1 MSFLAEHYI
10 SISVTVMI
18 LVMVFIH
25 FNLKDR
31 NANKYI
37 ALALLGVDLLPASMA
52 ITWASSQGE
61 GLTSG
66 LFVLGFISFV
76 ALKLLLVWL
85 LHKAL
90 SNGNTQGVWSV
101 VGTMMIIYGVILA
114 AAAFNGSISGA
125 KGAAQEAISSAPI
138 QSIDAQILAAEN
150 KLAGLSTFSDSGKA
164 ANQAGTA
171 KRLNAQLA
179 LHQAALERCPA
190 NYLTKCINPNN
201 RKIEAVQRQLSS
213 LTYYAGNQDYSG
225 TLSHLAALQDRRSTL
240 LSSGGIAS
248 TSGLGA
254 DDKFLARIFGGDVD
268 AARDWKLFIFMI
280 IFDFITI
287 IIRIVVTFVNRGIN
301 DAELLSDQ
309 VYALAKAGH
318 NSNQIIAIMAANS
331 GLTQLP
337 DKTNQDAFNGG
348 VTGTDNNADQTVS
361 EPPQNGDPD
370 SVTDYTRT
378 VDTIGLSRA
387 DSVYSDWSESV
398 RNGETKCTTKESK
411 MFILKQLSGGGRGT
425 TITPTQAVV
434 IYKGFIEKGVQAGWL
449 EHAMIRGQP
458 SVRLTP

>member
-1 MSFLAEHYI
+1 MDFLAAHYI

-52 ITWASSQGE
+52 ITWASTQGE

-90 SNGNTQGVWSV
+90 TNGNTQGVWSV
-101 VGTMMIIYGVILA
+101 VGTMIIIYGVILA

-125 KGAAQEAISSAPI
+125 KGAAQEAISSAPV

-164 ANQAGTA
+164 ANEAATA
-171 KRLNAQLA
+171 NRLKSQLA
-179 LHQAALERCPA
+179 TLQAALGQCPA

-201 RKIEAVQRQLSS
+201 RKIEAAQRQLSS
-213 LTYYAGNQDYSG
+213 LTYYTGNQDYSG
-225 TLSHLAALQDRRSTL
+225 TLSHLAELQDRRSTL

-301 DAELLSDQ
+301 EAELLSDQ

-331 GLTQLP
+331 GLIQLP
-337 DKTNQDAFNGG
+337 DKTNHDAFNGG

-361 EPPQNGDPD
+361 EADQKDR
-370 SVTDYTRT
+370 SDYVHVVAKAGKQEVESLFSEWSQT
-378 VDTIGLSRA
+378 VQAGT
-387 DSVYSDWSESV
+387 V
-398 RNGETKCTTKESK
+398 KCTGKESK
-411 MFILKQLSGGGRGT
+411 AFILKHLSGTGRT
-425 TITPTQAVV
+425 KTITPTQAVV
-434 IYKGFIEKGVQAGWL
+434 IYKGFVEKGIQSGWL
-449 EHAMIRGQP
+449 ERAIVRGQP
-458 SVRLTP
+458 SVKLAS

>member
-1 MSFLAEHYI
+1 MEFLAAHYI

-90 SNGNTQGVWSV
+90 TNGNTAGVWYV
-101 VGTMMIIYGVILA
+101 IGTMIIIYGVILA

-125 KGAAQEAISSAPI
+125 KGAAQEAINSAPI
-138 QSIDAQILAAEN
+138 KSIDAQILAAEN
-150 KLAGLSTFSDSGKA
+150 KLEGLSTFSDSSKA
-164 ANQAGTA
+164 AGQAATA
-171 KRLNAQLA
+171 KRLNEKLAQ
-179 LHQAALERCPA
+179 HQAALERCPA

-213 LTYYAGNQDYSG
+213 LTYHTGNQDYAG
-225 TLSHLAALQDRRSTL
+225 TLAHLATLQERRSTL
-240 LSSGGIAS
+240 LSGGGIAS

-254 DDKFLARIFGGDVD
+254 DDKFLARIFDKSVEEM
-268 AARDWKLFIFMI
+268 RDIKMFVFMV

-301 DAELLSDQ
+301 EAELLSDQ
-309 VYALAKAGH
+309 VYALAKAGN

-337 DKTNQDAFNGG
+337 DKANQDAFNGG
-348 VTGTDNNADQTVS
+348 VTGTDNNAAQTVS
-361 EPPQNGDPD
+361 
-370 SVTDYTRT
+370 DYTRT
-378 VDTIGLSRA
+378 V
-387 DSVYSDWSESV
+387 SELGEDDIESLYLNWTAKV
-398 RNGETKCTTKESK
+398 RNGDLKPTTKESK
-411 MFILKQLSGGGRGT
+411 AYILKSLSSGRAAK
-425 TITPTQAVV
+425 TITPSQAVV
-434 IYKGFIEKGVQAGWL
+434 IYKGFIERGIAEQWL
-449 EHAMIRGQP
+449 EPATIRGQQ
-458 SVRLTP
+458 SVKLAA